1 MESTP
6 VSRASL
12 ETRCGGIRLQSCPST
27 LSLDAVGLV
36 FLFFTSAEW
45 QSQRAMPT
53 TFFLCFSQDSYGMP
67 VTKFRNMFSP
77 GREGK
82 RSRRSVLRNQSRQ
95 VVKRGVIS

>member
-67 VTKFRNMFSP
+67 VYRITSRVSRIARSSDPKEGWGCKLSP
-77 GREGK
+77 
-82 RSRRSVLRNQSRQ
+82 N
-95 VVKRGVIS
+95 

>member
-67 VTKFRNMFSP
+67 VQTNSSFGV
-77 GREGK
+77 GRIDSIG
-82 RSRRSVLRNQSRQ
+82 
-95 VVKRGVIS
+95 